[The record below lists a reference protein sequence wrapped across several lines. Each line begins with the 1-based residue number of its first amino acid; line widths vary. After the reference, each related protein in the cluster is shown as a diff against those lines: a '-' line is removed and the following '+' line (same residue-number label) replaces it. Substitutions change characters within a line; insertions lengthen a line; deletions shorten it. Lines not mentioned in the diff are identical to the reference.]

1 MAPTI
6 DDLRE
11 AARIG
16 YGAGLAAAAA
26 PLTPRVKAG
35 YAAALAL
42 PVLGDNLMEVMEATL
57 RLGHLEGTWAVA
69 YKRREQVIAQQT
81 KLVGAAWHELAD
93 PDVIGK
99 VAKAALD
106 TAKQEGLGETAKD
119 ALSAIRA
126 AIYRALQWLAEL
138 PGWSDMRDALT
149 AAVLYG
155 RAEGTTAA
163 LAIAA
168 DRGNAFGFKWDL
180 AFQDALDALS
190 DYKGLIA
197 GIGNTWLT
205 QLLQKTAYDLGPV
218 LAALVER
225 QADYSMLSDAVE
237 AAFGVDSAAAAFVTD
252 WLMTAAVSDGALA
265 LYTSEGVKSI
275 DWLTAGDNRVCPVCE
290 ENEANGPY
298 SPDNC
303 PRPGRH
309 PLCRCTLAAALNP
322 DTFMPYL

>member
-1 MAPTI
+1 VAPTLE
-6 DDLRE
+6 DLRE

-16 YGAGLAAAAA
+16 YGAGIAAANA
-26 PLTPRVKAG
+26 PVTPRVKAG

-42 PVLGDNLMEVMEATL
+42 PTVGDGLFEVMEATL
-57 RLGHLEGTWAVA
+57 RLGHLEGTWAMA
-69 YKRREQVIAQQT
+69 YKRREQMIGEQS
-81 KLVGAAWHELAD
+81 KLIGAAWHDLAD
-93 PDVIGK
+93 TDVIK
-99 VAKAALD
+99 RVATAALD
-106 TAKQEGLGETAKD
+106 TAKAEGLGETARD
-119 ALSAIRA
+119 TLAAIRA
-126 AIYRALQWLAEL
+126 AIYKSLRWLADL
-138 PGWSDMRDALT
+138 PGWGAMRDALNT
-149 AAVLYG
+149 AVLYG

-190 DYKGLIA
+190 DYKSLIA
-197 GIGNTWLT
+197 GIGDSWLT
-205 QLLQKTAYDLGPV
+205 QLLQKAAYDLGPV
-218 LAALVER
+218 LAALVEQ
-225 QADYSMLSDAVE
+225 QAEYGMLQDAVA
-237 AAFGVDSAAAAFVTD
+237 AAFGVDSASAAFITD
-252 WLMTAAVSDGALA
+252 WMMTAAVSDGALA

-309 PLCRCTLAAALNP
+309 PLCRCTLAAHLNP